1 MGKRN
6 KTHFVWAS
14 IIALFIIIGIIKVI
28 DINEEKMK
36 ANEFEEL
43 KTYLKENFDQF
54 VIDGSTST
62 IPLHTAIRNT
72 FSSKRSEIQHSK
84 TVDAFNKLIMGEVD
98 ILLGVDYSD
107 ELFKVAK
114 DNGIDLGKAEITK
127 EAFVFLINR
136 NNPVKS
142 LTIEQIKDIYSG
154 KITNWN
160 QVGGDDAPIKAFQR
174 NSDSGSQMRMVK
186 FMGDTQLIDK
196 EVTYFAGMGD
206 IIESIANYDMG
217 KYSIGYSMY
226 TFTEKQYL
234 NKDVVM
240 LEVNGIQPND
250 KTILDDSYPIVIY
263 NYMFYDKN
271 NSLVTEYVEHL
282 YQFLMHDEG
291 QKLIS
296 DAGYVNLKT
305 VLDRNKEI
313 LLPYDPDSEG
323 DMNFF
328 DFYNESKGEF
338 YKVDSNGKLL
348 VYTSFSDYVLNES
361 EFKENENARRYLT
374 RIFESDIPLNPET
387 VQLNKETASIEI
399 GFWFDGSMDE
409 EDFFNVRY
417 RDMYYKN
424 LEYFF
429 IDNRYVL
436 NSIDK
441 EQLDSHLKSG
451 FLDKYSEYTSNI
463 MYDTT
468 LDISEEELKEVYF
481 RLNNY
486 SSTQSLN
493 YIQPFN

>member
-6 KTHFVWAS
+6 KTHFIWAS
-14 IIALFIIIGIIKVI
+14 IIALFLIIGIIKVI

-36 ANEFEEL
+36 EKEFKEL
-43 KTYLKENFDQF
+43 KTYLKENYDQF

-72 FSSKRSEIQHSK
+72 LSLKRSEIQHSK
-84 TVDAFNKLIMGEVD
+84 TVDAFNKLIMGEND
-98 ILLGVDYSD
+98 ILMGVDYSD
-107 ELFKVAK
+107 ELLKVAK
-114 DNGIDLGKAEITK
+114 DNGVDLGKVEITK
-127 EAFVFLINR
+127 EAFVFLINK

-154 KITNWN
+154 EITNWN
-160 QVGGDDAPIKAFQR
+160 QVGGDDEPVKAFQR

-186 FMGDTQLIDK
+186 FMGDTKLMDI
-196 EVTYFAGMGD
+196 EVTYFSGMGD

-217 KYSIGYSMY
+217 KYSIGYNMY

-234 NKDVVM
+234 NNDVVM

-271 NSLVTEYVEHL
+271 NSLVKEYVEHL

-296 DAGYVNLKT
+296 DAGYVNLRS
-305 VLDRNKEI
+305 VLDRNNEI
-313 LLPYDPDSEG
+313 LLPYDPDNEG
-323 DMNFF
+323 DMVFF
-328 DFYNESKGEF
+328 DFYNKSKGEF

-361 EFKENENARRYLT
+361 EFKENESVRRYLT

-387 VQLNKETASIEI
+387 VQLNKETASIKI

-417 RDMYYKN
+417 RDMYYKT

-429 IDNRYVL
+429 IDNRFVL
-436 NSIDK
+436 ISVDK
-441 EQLDSHLKSG
+441 ELIDSYKNRG
-451 FLDKYSEYTSNI
+451 YLDKYSEYISNI

-468 LDISEEELKEVYF
+468 LDISEEELEEVYF

>member
-1 MGKRN
+1 MEKRN

-28 DINEEKMK
+28 DINEDKMK

-43 KTYLKENFDQF
+43 KTYLKENYDQF

-84 TVDAFNKLIMGEVD
+84 TVDAFNKFIMGEVD

-107 ELFKVAK
+107 ELLKVAK
-114 DNGIDLGKAEITK
+114 DNGINLGKVEITK
-127 EAFVFLINR
+127 EAFVFLINK

-154 KITNWN
+154 EITNWN

-186 FMGDTQLIDK
+186 FMGETQLIDK

-217 KYSIGYSMY
+217 KYSIGYNMY

-271 NSLVTEYVEHL
+271 NSPVTEYVEHL

-296 DAGYVNLKT
+296 DSGYVNLKT
-305 VLDRNKEI
+305 FLDRNEEI
-313 LLPYDPDSEG
+313 LLPYDPDNEG
-323 DMNFF
+323 DMIFF

-361 EFKENENARRYLT
+361 EFKENENARKYLT

-387 VQLNKETASIEI
+387 VQLNKDTASIKI

-417 RDMYYKN
+417 RDMYYKT

-451 FLDKYSEYTSNI
+451 FLDKYSEYISNI

-486 SSTQSLN
+486 SSTQILN

>member
-1 MGKRN
+1 MGKTNRKN
-6 KTHFVWAS
+6 FIWAS
-14 IIALFIIIGIIKVI
+14 ILALFIIIGVIKI
-28 DINEEKMK
+28 LDINEERNK

-43 KTYLKENFDQF
+43 KTYLKENYDQF

-107 ELFKVAK
+107 ELLNVAK
-114 DNGIDLGKAEITK
+114 NNGVDLGKIEITK
-127 EAFVFLINR
+127 EAFVFLINK

-142 LTIEQIKDIYSG
+142 LTIEQIKDIYNG

-186 FMGDTQLIDK
+186 FMGDTSLIDK
-196 EVTYFAGMGD
+196 EVTYFSGMGD

-217 KYSIGYSMY
+217 KYSIGYNMY

-234 NKDVVM
+234 NNDVVM
-240 LEVNGIQPND
+240 LEVNGIQPSD

-271 NSLVTEYVEHL
+271 NSLAKEYVENL
-282 YQFLMHDEG
+282 YQFLMNDEG

-296 DAGYVNLKT
+296 DAGYVNLKSE
-305 VLDRNKEI
+305 LDRNKDI
-313 LLPYDPDSEG
+313 LLPYDPDNEG

-338 YKVDSNGKLL
+338 YKVDSNGELF
-348 VYTSFSDYVLNES
+348 VYTNFSDYVLSES
-361 EFKENENARRYLT
+361 EFNENENAKKYLT

-387 VQLNKETASIEI
+387 AQLDEETASIKI
-399 GFWFDGSMDE
+399 RFWLDGSMDE

-417 RDMYYKN
+417 KDMYYET

-429 IDNRYVL
+429 NENRYVL
-436 NSIDK
+436 ISVDK
-441 EQLDSHLKSG
+441 ELIDSYKKSG
-451 FLDKYSEYTSNI
+451 SLDKYFEYISNI

-468 LDISEEELKEVYF
+468 LEISEEELKEIFF

-486 SSTQSLN
+486 SSTQGLN

>member
-6 KTHFVWAS
+6 KSCFIWAS
-14 IIALFIIIGIIKVI
+14 IIALFIIIGIMKVI
-28 DINEEKMK
+28 DINEDKMK
-36 ANEFEEL
+36 ANELEEL
-43 KTYLKENFDQF
+43 KTYLKENYDQF

-114 DNGIDLGKAEITK
+114 DNGIDLGKVEITK
-127 EAFVFLINR
+127 EAFVFLINK

-160 QVGGDDAPIKAFQR
+160 QVGGDDALIKAFQR

-186 FMGDTQLIDK
+186 FMGNTQLIDK

-217 KYSIGYSMY
+217 KYSIGYNMY

-271 NSLVTEYVEHL
+271 NSLVIEYVEHL

-305 VLDRNKEI
+305 FLDRNEEI
-313 LLPYDPDSEG
+313 LLPYDLDNEG
-323 DMNFF
+323 DMIFF

-361 EFKENENARRYLT
+361 EFKENENARKYLT

-387 VQLNKETASIEI
+387 VQLNKETASIKI

-417 RDMYYKN
+417 RDMYYKT

-451 FLDKYSEYTSNI
+451 FLDKYSEYISNI

-486 SSTQSLN
+486 SNTQSLN

>member
-1 MGKRN
+1 MGKTNRKN
-6 KTHFVWAS
+6 FIWAS
-14 IIALFIIIGIIKVI
+14 ILALFIIIGVIKI
-28 DINEEKMK
+28 LDINEERIK
-36 ANEFEEL
+36 ANEFEDL
-43 KTYLKENFDQF
+43 KTYLKENYDQF

-107 ELFKVAK
+107 ELLNIAK
-114 DNGIDLGKAEITK
+114 NNGIDLGKIEITK
-127 EAFVFLINR
+127 EAFVFLINK

-160 QVGGDDAPIKAFQR
+160 QVGGDDVPIKAFQR

-186 FMGDTQLIDK
+186 FMGDTKLIDK
-196 EVTYFAGMGD
+196 EVTYFSGMGD

-217 KYSIGYSMY
+217 KYSIGYNMY

-234 NKDVVM
+234 NSDVVM
-240 LEVNGIQPND
+240 LEVNGVQPTD
-250 KTILDDSYPIVIY
+250 RTIFDDSYPIVIY
-263 NYMFYDKN
+263 NYMFYDNN
-271 NSLVTEYVEHL
+271 NSSVKEYVEHL

-296 DAGYVNLKT
+296 DAGYVNLES

-313 LLPYDPDSEG
+313 LLPYDPDNEG
-323 DMNFF
+323 DMIFF
-328 DFYNESKGEF
+328 DFYNKSKGEF
-338 YKVDSNGKLL
+338 YKVDSNGQLL
-348 VYTSFSDYVLNES
+348 VYTNYSDYVLGES
-361 EFKENENARRYLT
+361 KFYENENAKRYLI

-387 VQLNKETASIEI
+387 TQLDEETESIKI
-399 GFWFDGSMDE
+399 RFWFDGSMDE
-409 EDFFNVRY
+409 EDFFNVKY
-417 RDMYYKN
+417 KDMYYET

-429 IDNRYVL
+429 NENRYVL
-436 NSIDK
+436 ISIDK

-451 FLDKYSEYTSNI
+451 FLDKYAENISNI
-463 MYDTT
+463 IYDTK
-468 LDISEEELKEVYF
+468 LEINEEDLKDVFF

-486 SSTQSLN
+486 SSTQSLE

>member
-1 MGKRN
+1 MSKRN

-43 KTYLKENFDQF
+43 KTYLKENYDQF

-84 TVDAFNKLIMGEVD
+84 TVDAFNKFIMGEVD

-107 ELFKVAK
+107 ELLKVAK

-127 EAFVFLINR
+127 EAFVFLINK

-142 LTIEQIKDIYSG
+142 LTIEQIKDIYGG

-217 KYSIGYSMY
+217 KYSIGYNMY

-271 NSLVTEYVEHL
+271 NSLVIEYVEHL

-296 DAGYVNLKT
+296 DVGYVNLKT

-313 LLPYDPDSEG
+313 LLPYDPDNEG
-323 DMNFF
+323 DMIFF

-361 EFKENENARRYLT
+361 EFKENENARKYLT

-387 VQLNKETASIEI
+387 VQLNKETASIKIE
-399 GFWFDGSMDE
+399 FWLDGSMDE

-417 RDMYYKN
+417 RDMYYKT

-436 NSIDK
+436 ISVDK
-441 EQLDSHLKSG
+441 ELIESYKNRG
-451 FLDKYSEYTSNI
+451 YLDKYSEYISSI

-468 LDISEEELKEVYF
+468 LDVSEEELKEVYF

>member
-1 MGKRN
+1 MGKNN
-6 KTHFVWAS
+6 KKNLIWAS
-14 IIALFIIIGIIKVI
+14 LLALFIIFGVI
-28 DINEEKMK
+28 TLLDINEERIK

-43 KTYLKENFDQF
+43 KTYLKENYDRF

-62 IPLHTAIRNT
+62 LPLHTAIRNI

-84 TVDAFNKLIMGEVD
+84 TVDAFNKLIMGEND
-98 ILLGVDYSD
+98 ILMGVDYSD
-107 ELFKVAK
+107 ELLNVAK
-114 DNGIDLGKAEITK
+114 NNGVDLGKIEITK
-127 EAFVFLINR
+127 EAFVFLINK

-186 FMGDTQLIDK
+186 FMGDTNLIDK
-196 EVTYFAGMGD
+196 EVTYFSGMGD

-217 KYSIGYSMY
+217 KYSIGYNMY

-234 NKDVVM
+234 NNDVVM

-271 NSLVTEYVEHL
+271 NSLAKEYAEHL

-296 DAGYVNLKT
+296 DAGYVNLKS
-305 VLDRNKEI
+305 VLDRNKDI
-313 LLPYDPDSEG
+313 LLPYDPDNEG

-338 YKVDSNGKLL
+338 YKADSNGELL
-348 VYTSFSDYVLNES
+348 IYTSFSDYVLSES
-361 EFKENENARRYLT
+361 EFNENENAKQFLMKV
-374 RIFESDIPLNPET
+374 FDSDMPLNPET
-387 VQLNKETASIEI
+387 AWLNKENSSIEI
-399 GFWFDGSMDE
+399 RFWMDGSMDE

-417 RDMYYKN
+417 KDMYYET

-429 IDNRYVL
+429 NEDRYVL
-436 NSIDK
+436 NSVDK
-441 EQLDSHLKSG
+441 ELLNSYKENGQLDK
-451 FLDKYSEYTSNI
+451 FAEYSNNI
-463 MYDTT
+463 MFDTT
-468 LDISEEELKEVYF
+468 LEINEEELKDVYF

-486 SSTQSLN
+486 SSNQSLN
-493 YIQPFN
+493 YIQPFK

>member
-1 MGKRN
+1 MGKTNRKN
-6 KTHFVWAS
+6 FIWAS
-14 IIALFIIIGIIKVI
+14 ILALFIIIGVIKI
-28 DINEEKMK
+28 LDINEERNK

-43 KTYLKENFDQF
+43 KTYLKENYDQF

-107 ELFKVAK
+107 ELLNVAK
-114 DNGIDLGKAEITK
+114 NNGVDLGKIEITK
-127 EAFVFLINR
+127 EAFVFLINK

-186 FMGDTQLIDK
+186 FMGDTKLIDK
-196 EVTYFAGMGD
+196 EVTYFSGMGD

-217 KYSIGYSMY
+217 KYSIGYNMY

-234 NKDVVM
+234 NNDVVM
-240 LEVNGIQPND
+240 LEVNGIQPSD
-250 KTILDDSYPIVIY
+250 KIILDDSYPIIIY

-271 NSLVTEYVEHL
+271 NSLAKEYVENL
-282 YQFLMHDEG
+282 YQFLMNDEG

-296 DAGYVNLKT
+296 DAGYVNLKSE
-305 VLDRNKEI
+305 LDRNKDI
-313 LLPYDPDSEG
+313 LLPYDPDNEG

-338 YKVDSNGKLL
+338 YKVDSNGELF
-348 VYTSFSDYVLNES
+348 VYTSFSDYVLSDS
-361 EFKENENARRYLT
+361 EFNENENAKKYLT

-387 VQLNKETASIEI
+387 AQLDEETASIKI
-399 GFWFDGSMDE
+399 RFWLDGSMDE

-417 RDMYYKN
+417 KDMYYET

-429 IDNRYVL
+429 NENRYVL
-436 NSIDK
+436 ISVEKELIDSYK
-441 EQLDSHLKSG
+441 NRG
-451 FLDKYSEYTSNI
+451 FLDKYSEYISNI

-468 LDISEEELKEVYF
+468 IEISEEELKEIFF